1 MTARQTTPGTQSSTP
16 TAFHFRRLEVP
27 VGAARPFTALLLAD
41 THLTRCDA
49 RDDERRNALAAV
61 RRQGE
66 FRDAERFLREAL
78 ARARERR
85 PDLLLHAGDVIDFT
99 SAANFEAAAALFSEN
114 DFFAC
119 VGNHEFSRYV
129 GEAREDAEYKAAS
142 AGRVAAVWPND
153 ISFVSRVVN
162 GVNFVAADN
171 VYYHFTEEQLEL
183 MEREVAKGLPIV
195 LLCHVPLY
203 TPGLYAAVM
212 ARTDGVCAYLSGVP
226 DALIE
231 TWKKERDFPQGEEWR
246 DRRVQQRADA
256 PTKAFVEYIKAQ
268 PLLKAVLC
276 GHTHAFWQERLSPT
290 AVQIVCPGTYIGEA
304 LELRFA

>member
-41 THLTRCDA
+41 THLTLCDE

-61 RRQGE
+61 RLQGE

-99 SAANFEAAAALFSEN
+99 SEANFEAAAAI
-114 DFFAC
+114 FAKRDWFGC

-129 GEAREDAEYKAAS
+129 GEAREDEAYKAAS

-153 ISFVSRVVN
+153 ITFASRVVN

-171 VYYHFTEEQLEL
+171 VYYNFTETQLDL

-203 TPGLYAAVM
+203 APGLYAAVM
-212 ARTDGVCAYLSGVP
+212 VRTSGVCSYQCGVP
-226 DALIE
+226 DELVD

-256 PTKAFVEYIKAQ
+256 PTKAFVEYAKAQ

-290 AVQIVCPGTYIGEA
+290 AMQIVCPGTYHGEA

>member
-16 TAFHFRRLEVP
+16 TAFHFRRLKVP

-78 ARARERR
+78 SRARERR

-99 SAANFEAAAALFSEN
+99 SAANFEAAAGIFAEN
-114 DFFAC
+114 DWFGC

-129 GEAREDAEYKAAS
+129 GEAREDEAYKAAS

-153 ISFVSRVVN
+153 ISFASRVVN

-203 TPGLYAAVM
+203 APGLYAAVM

-226 DALIE
+226 DALVD
-231 TWKKERDFPQGEEWR
+231 TWRKERDWPEAERWR

-256 PTKAFVEYIKAQ
+256 PTKAFVEYAKAQ

-276 GHTHAFWQERLSPT
+276 GHTHFFWQERLSPT

-304 LELRFA
+304 LELRFT

>member
-1 MTARQTTPGTQSSTP
+1 MIDSIPSKPVT
-16 TAFHFRRLEVP
+16 FRRLEVP

-66 FRDAERFLREAL
+66 FRDAERFLREAR

-85 PDLLLHAGDVIDFT
+85 PELLLLAGDLIDFT
-99 SAANFEAAAALFSEN
+99 SEANFEATAAIFAEN

-119 VGNHEFSRYV
+119 VGNHEFSQYV
-129 GEAREDAEYKAAS
+129 GEAREDEAYKAAS

-153 ISFVSRVVN
+153 ISFASRVVN

-171 VYYHFTEEQLEL
+171 VYYNFTETQLAL

-212 ARTDGVCAYLSGVP
+212 VRTSGVCSYQCGVP
-226 DALIE
+226 DELVA

-246 DRRVQQRADA
+246 DRRVQQRTDA
-256 PTKAFVEYIKAQ
+256 PTREFVKYIKAQ

-276 GHTHAFWQERLSPT
+276 GHTHFFWQERLSPT

>member
-49 RDDERRNALAAV
+49 RDDERRNTLAAA

-78 ARARERR
+78 AAARERR

-99 SAANFEAAAALFSEN
+99 SEANFAAAAAVFAEN
-114 DFFAC
+114 DWFGC

-153 ISFVSRVVN
+153 ISFASRVVN

-203 TPGLYAAVM
+203 APGLYAAVM
-212 ARTDGVCAYLSGVP
+212 ARTSGVCSYQCGVP
-226 DALIE
+226 DELVD

-256 PTKAFVEYIKAQ
+256 PTKAFVEYAKAQ

-276 GHTHAFWQERLSPT
+276 GHTHFFWQEHLSPT

>member
-41 THLTRCDA
+41 THLTRCDE
-49 RDDERRNALAAV
+49 RDGERKNALAAV

-153 ISFVSRVVN
+153 ISFASRVVN

-203 TPGLYAAVM
+203 APGLYAAVM

-226 DALIE
+226 DALVD
-231 TWKKERDFPQGEEWR
+231 TWRKERDWPEAERWR

-256 PTKAFVEYIKAQ
+256 PTKAFVEYAKAQ

-276 GHTHAFWQERLSPT
+276 GHTHFFWQERLSPT

>member
-1 MTARQTTPGTQSSTP
+1 MANNPSANASRPPFVVRSI
-16 TAFHFRRLEVP
+16 EVS
-27 VGAARPFTALLLAD
+27 VGAEAPFTALFLAD
-41 THLTRCDA
+41 THLTLCDA
-49 RDDERRNALAAV
+49 HDNGRKNALAAA

-85 PDLLLHAGDVIDFT
+85 PDLLLHAGDLIDFT
-99 SAANFEAAAALFSEN
+99 SEANFEAAAALFSEK

-129 GEAREDAEYKAAS
+129 GEAREDEAYKAAS

-153 ISFVSRVVN
+153 ISFASRVVN

-171 VYYHFTEEQLEL
+171 VYYNFTETQLAL

-212 ARTDGVCAYLSGVP
+212 VRTSGVCSYQCGVP
-226 DALIE
+226 DELVD
-231 TWKKERDFPQGEEWR
+231 TWEKERDWPEAERWR

-256 PTKAFVEYIKAQ
+256 PTKAFVEYAKAQ

-276 GHTHAFWQERLSPT
+276 GHTHFFWQERLSPT